1 MANHFYYI
9 PTPGH
14 MLQFY
19 QSHINQWHH
28 YLGHPNSKVLKNIV
42 FSNFLSISTM
52 SNLDVYNSCLC
63 NKSHCFSFGI
73 STLINTR
80 PLEII
85 FTNVWGPFLITPVNN
100 YQYYVFFIDY
110 FFKNTL
116 GFIPWNIN
124 WKSLV
129 FLKNK
134 RQLWKNISSTHIHNV
149 FWYKKRILRFKS
161 HIFQTWHPTSH
172 FSTLHSTNCGYNQ
185 AMTSPCCWDRTNTIA
200 SLFLTL

>member
-9 PTPGH
+9 PTPSH

-73 STLINTR
+73 STLINIR

-110 FFKNTL
+110 FLKNTL

-134 RQLWKNISSTHIHNV
+134 RQLWK
-149 FWYKKRILRFKS
+149 K
-161 HIFQTWHPTSH
+161 IFQALI
-172 FSTLHSTNCGYNQ
+172 STMYF
-185 AMTSPCCWDRTNTIA
+185 DKRRE
-200 SLFLTL
+200 F